1 MLKHWKKLL
10 SSECKVF
17 EIKGTAV
24 LPIFK
29 VGSTSLRHSADRVH
43 VNDEISKFDLV
54 HVLIRNPEERF
65 VSGLN
70 EYCQQN
76 NLNIHKTLDN
86 VRAGLTSDRHF
97 APQYM
102 WLLHLYKF
110 YKGMIRIRPFD
121 ALNEY
126 TTLHKKKS
134 TMEKIQVTALE
145 EYTLVDRMLTNH
157 YDTDIAL
164 EDIIRKYKNVLS

>member
-1 MLKHWKKLL
+1 
-10 SSECKVF
+10 
-17 EIKGTAV
+17 
-24 LPIFK
+24 
-29 VGSTSLRHSADRVH
+29 
-43 VNDEISKFDLV
+43 
-54 HVLIRNPEERF
+54 
-65 VSGLN
+65 
-70 EYCQQN
+70 
-76 NLNIHKTLDN
+76 
-86 VRAGLTSDRHF
+86 
-97 APQYM
+97 M